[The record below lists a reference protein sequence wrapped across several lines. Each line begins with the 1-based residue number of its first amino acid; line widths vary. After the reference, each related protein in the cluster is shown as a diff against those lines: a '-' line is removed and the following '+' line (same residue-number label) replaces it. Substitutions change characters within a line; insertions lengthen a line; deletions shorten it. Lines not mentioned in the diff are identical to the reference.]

1 MIIALQV
8 QLPFS
13 VSVDFSEYHD
23 PTTSTALVF
32 YLFLEW
38 FPISC
43 IVFLLWRRI
52 YFKSNQNETIEKL
65 LHSSTSVDDEN
76 QISINYNEALS
87 DAEAVSFVYGSS
99 SYISSYNLVG
109 TDNDEYDSV
118 IYPTNDENAAHSNE
132 HDENIIDNS
141 PVSERSIQTRGS
153 RTTYVGHTPPPKH
166 FSSFTSVNTSAPKPA
181 ALDFIFRSSP
191 FAITSSVSRESSPSL
206 QISPASNSSL
216 SAYDSLL
223 SKYQPPKLGQSTLS
237 HLHVGAPFVNERD
250 TSKILNSYT
259 SRDSL
264 NSNTDQDF

>member
-1 MIIALQV
+1 MILALQI
-8 QLPFS
+8 QLPFD
-13 VSVDFSEYHD
+13 VSVDFSEYHE
-23 PTTSTALVF
+23 PTTSTALIF

-38 FPISC
+38 FPIAC

-52 YFKSNQNETIEKL
+52 YFKTNPNESIEKL
-65 LHSSTSVDDEN
+65 LLSSTSIDDES
-76 QISINYNEALS
+76 QISINYNEVS
-87 DAEAVSFVYGSS
+87 DAEAINLYVSSYNLVGGS

-118 IYPTNDENAAHSNE
+118 IYPTNNDNAAHANE
-132 HDENIIDNS
+132 DDNNIIDNS
-141 PVSERSIQTRGS
+141 PVSEKSIQTRGS
-153 RTTYVGHTPPPKH
+153 RTSYVGNTPPPKH
-166 FSSFTSVNTSAPKPA
+166 FNSAPKPA
-181 ALDFIFRSSP
+181 ALDFIFRTSP
-191 FAITSSVSRESSPSL
+191 FAITSSDSRESSPSL

-250 TSKILNSYT
+250 PSKVYT

-264 NSNTDQDF
+264 NSNTDQEF

>member
-1 MIIALQV
+1 LLLSA
-8 QLPFS
+8 
-13 VSVDFSEYHD
+13 
-23 PTTSTALVF
+23 TS
-32 YLFLEW
+32 
-38 FPISC
+38 I
-43 IVFLLWRRI
+43 
-52 YFKSNQNETIEKL
+52 
-65 LHSSTSVDDEN
+65 DDES
-76 QISINYNEALS
+76 QISINYNEVS
-87 DAEAVSFVYGSS
+87 DAEAINLYISSYNLVGSS

-118 IYPTNDENAAHSNE
+118 IYPTNNDNAAHAHEDDN
-132 HDENIIDNS
+132 NILDNS

-153 RTTYVGHTPPPKH
+153 RTSYVGHTPPPKH
-166 FSSFTSVNTSAPKPA
+166 FHTSSAPKPA
-181 ALDFIFRSSP
+181 ALDFIFRASP
-191 FAITSSVSRESSPSL
+191 LAITSSVSRESSPSL

-250 TSKILNSYT
+250 PSKVPNSYT

>member
-1 MIIALQV
+1 MIIALQI
-8 QLPFS
+8 QLPFD
-13 VSVDFSEYHD
+13 VSVDFSEYHE
-23 PTTSTALVF
+23 PTTSTALIF

-52 YFKSNQNETIEKL
+52 YFKTNPNESIEKL
-65 LHSSTSVDDEN
+65 LLSSTSIDDES
-76 QISINYNEALS
+76 QISINYNEVS
-87 DAEAVSFVYGSS
+87 DAEAINLYVSSYNLVGSF

-118 IYPTNDENAAHSNE
+118 IYPTNNDDAAHASEDDN
-132 HDENIIDNS
+132 NIINNS

-153 RTTYVGHTPPPKH
+153 RTTYVGNTPPPKH
-166 FSSFTSVNTSAPKPA
+166 FNSAPKPA
-181 ALDFIFRSSP
+181 ALDFIFRKTSP
-191 FAITSSVSRESSPSL
+191 FAITSSDSRESSPSL
-206 QISPASNSSL
+206 QISPASNASL

-250 TSKILNSYT
+250 PSKVLNSYT